1 MIHIISGKYKGRK
14 FSEGNI
20 PGVRPTLAR
29 VKKSVMQILEP
40 FEGKSVLDLFSG
52 VGTMGI
58 EALSRGADSVSFVEN
73 DLRTVQILKKNTYLI
88 CQGDQFQIMR
98 MDVSKYL
105 SGCHEQFDIVFADPP
120 YGQVEFKKLLDEVK
134 PVLSENG
141 TFCMEM
147 RKSKLDGNH
156 YRVKHYGK
164 TQVVFWKKAS

>member
-40 FEGKSVLDLFSG
+40 FEGKSVLDLFAG
-52 VGTMGI
+52 VGTLGI

-73 DLRTVQILKKNTYLI
+73 DPRAVQTLRKNIFLI
-88 CQGDQFQIMR
+88 CNSDTYRIMR
-98 MDVSKYL
+98 MDVFRYL
-105 SGCHEQFDIVFADPP
+105 SGCHEQFDIILADPP
-120 YGQVEFKKLLDEVK
+120 YGHVEFGKLLEDIK
-134 PVLSENG
+134 PLLNENG

-147 RKSKLDGNH
+147 RKSKLDGDY

-164 TQVVFWKKAS
+164 TQVVFWKNAS